1 MQRTSLNSGRR
12 NCMETACLS
21 VDAFSGHVRF
31 GCRHKADGVELGQ
44 EPPPPPHP
52 GPRQVAARHGPG
64 FCCRRSAGGVE
75 AGCPA
80 AGPEAEHG
88 LTCPERSLSSRRAR
102 AGSGRRAPRGRGG
115 QAGARPVGGR
125 LWAPGSGLR
134 AGGRRAPRPARGRA
148 GGGEHGGGVPGRGR
162 AARRQSMAARPASP
176 APRGP
181 ARRLRRRLRSN
192 RFSGRDV
199 GAAPRQAPTLPAPR
213 SRAAGP
219 SLRPPRLQAPCR
231 SRPRSV
237 VIVTSQRV
245 GPGWKRPLHRDVTSR
260 TGGSRRRGAAE
271 GGESGA
277 GAAAARG
284 CGARGGRA
292 GGCAGPLRSAV
303 DRCTSH
309 QVSTGA
315 STLRRVPEDLALR
328 PLGLGAGRGAASAG
342 MSPFLCTS
350 APDGCCGPAELLRH
364 SPVLV
369 ERKAIEFSG
378 SFALLAAH
386 LVDSATLSL
395 SVVWGCVG
403 RIRPF
408 WKTCKYQG

>member
-134 AGGRRAPRPARGRA
+134 AGGRRAPRPA
-148 GGGEHGGGVPGRGR
+148 PT
-162 AARRQSMAARPASP
+162 QASEQQ
-176 APRGP
+176 
-181 ARRLRRRLRSN
+181 
-192 RFSGRDV
+192 V
-199 GAAPRQAPTLPAPR
+199 
-213 SRAAGP
+213 
-219 SLRPPRLQAPCR
+219 
-231 SRPRSV
+231 
-237 VIVTSQRV
+237 QRE
-245 GPGWKRPLHRDVTSR
+245 R
-260 TGGSRRRGAAE
+260 RRRGPSPGPDPPRAALPCRRPLPPPP
-271 GGESGA
+271 
-277 GAAAARG
+277 AAPGPLPLPAAF
-284 CGARGGRA
+284 CCHCDVTKGRA
-292 GGCAGPLRSAV
+292 RV
-303 DRCTSH
+303 ETS
-309 QVSTGA
+309 
-315 STLRRVPEDLALR
+315 P
-328 PLGLGAGRGAASAG
+328 P
-342 MSPFLCTS
+342 P
-350 APDGCCGPAELLRH
+350 
-364 SPVLV
+364 
-369 ERKAIEFSG
+369 
-378 SFALLAAH
+378 
-386 LVDSATLSL
+386 
-395 SVVWGCVG
+395 
-403 RIRPF
+403 
-408 WKTCKYQG
+408 